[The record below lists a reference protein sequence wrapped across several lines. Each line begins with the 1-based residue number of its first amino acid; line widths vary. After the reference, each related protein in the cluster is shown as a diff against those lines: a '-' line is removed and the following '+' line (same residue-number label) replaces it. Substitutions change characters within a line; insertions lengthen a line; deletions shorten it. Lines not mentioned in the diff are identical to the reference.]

1 MRSSIEWELTQV
13 ITTSNFHTLGNRS
26 LLSLPKTAFLCSDN
40 YSSRAVFASYDWA
53 ESMKK
58 QNRCVISGFQSRLER
73 DVLDILLRGSS
84 PVILAL
90 ARGLYVKPP
99 SKFSAHLAAGRLLI
113 FSQFSQDLKVIT
125 RERAYER
132 NKLIMDIAEEV
143 FIGYAAL
150 GGMTEKLIAQFSE
163 KVKQL

>member
-1 MRSSIEWELTQV
+1 M
-13 ITTSNFHTLGNRS
+13 
-26 LLSLPKTAFLCSDN
+26 
-40 YSSRAVFASYDWA
+40 
-53 ESMKK
+53 
-58 QNRCVISGFQSRLER
+58 
-73 DVLDILLRGSS
+73 
-84 PVILAL
+84 
-90 ARGLYVKPP
+90 KPP

-143 FIGYAAL
+143 IIGYAAL